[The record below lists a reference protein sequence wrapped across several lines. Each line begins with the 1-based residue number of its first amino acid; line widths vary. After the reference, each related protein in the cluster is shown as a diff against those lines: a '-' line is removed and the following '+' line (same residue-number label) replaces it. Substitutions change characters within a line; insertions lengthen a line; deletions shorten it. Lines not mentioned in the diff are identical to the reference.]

1 MKRIPCDRERPNRH
15 VGCHAECEVYK
26 AWKVEH
32 EALTKKI
39 KMQKMLDGQS
49 DWMDDGKLYHDR
61 THVQERDNAAKRARY
76 QDKKRRNNYAKK
88 IRRIDET
95 TP

>member
-1 MKRIPCDRERPNRH
+1 MLHHARIAMSAGWVAMRCAGSTLHGRLSMRRLIRGL
-15 VGCHAECEVYK
+15 GCRR
-26 AWKVEH
+26 
-32 EALTKKI
+32 L
-39 KMQKMLDGQS
+39 LDGQS

>member
-1 MKRIPCDRERPNRH
+1 MKRIPCDRECPNRH
-15 VGCHAECEVYK
+15 VGCHAKCEVYK

>member
-1 MKRIPCDRERPNRH
+1 
-15 VGCHAECEVYK
+15 
-26 AWKVEH
+26 
-32 EALTKKI
+32 
-39 KMQKMLDGQS
+39 
-49 DWMDDGKLYHDR
+49 MDDGKLYHDR

>member
-1 MKRIPCDRERPNRH
+1 MDVAPCKNCDERR
-15 VGCHAECEVYK
+15 VGCHAVCRKYT
-26 AWKVEH
+26 AWKVDH
-32 EALTKKI
+32 EAFMKKVH
-39 KMQKMLDGQS
+39 MEKMLDGQS